1 MVYKSAQPGQGPG
14 EGLAPTKLGHR
25 ILNVL
30 DTGPRKLNV
39 LRGLAKTEP
48 EFERAIG
55 WLFIKGLVVF
65 TGKTSGRLLARNGR
79 RMKS

>member
-1 MVYKSAQPGQGPG
+1 MK
-14 EGLAPTKLGHR
+14 LARR

-39 LRGLAKTEP
+39 LRGLAESQAD
-48 EFERAIG
+48 FERAIG

-65 TGKTSGRLLARNGR
+65 QGRTSGRLLARNGR
-79 RMKS
+79 RMAG